1 MAKKKADVNKL
12 TIKTSVLQEMVA
24 KAVKGAKNDKVL
36 PLTQMMAIQLKDN
49 VLTLITTSVT
59 NTLYIRANKVDGN
72 DFYVVVPVEK
82 FSKLIARLTSDTV
95 SMEIDDKS
103 KSLAVKGNGNYNV
116 EIQYDEDDTM
126 VVFPDPLEEVELDE
140 DALSINNTTVN
151 VILNTLRP
159 ALAQTLENP
168 CYTGYYVGEK
178 VVATDRFLINALN
191 VELFEEPR
199 LIRPE
204 VMDLLDCMT
213 AEKIQ
218 VDFSDDIVIFSSP
231 DCVVFSRDLE
241 GIEDFSIDAISN
253 YIDLPFESVCKI
265 PKAQLLQ
272 LLDRLS
278 LFVTEYDKG
287 GIYLTF
293 TKDGLQVTSKASSAV
308 ELIPYVESSDFKSY
322 TCCMDINML
331 MKQVK
336 AYTGDSIEIWYGS
349 DSAIKFV
356 RDNIVQIIALLDDDR
371 FEEEDD
377 VDTDYDEEAD
387 DE

>member
-1 MAKKKADVNKL
+1 MAKKVNKL
-12 TIKTSVLQEMVA
+12 TIKTSKLQEMVA
-24 KAVKGAKNDKVL
+24 RAVKGAKNDKVL
-36 PLTQMMAIQLKDN
+36 PITQMMAIQLKDN

-59 NTLYIRANKVDGN
+59 NTLYIREDKVEGS

-82 FSKLIARLTSDTV
+82 FSKLIARLTSDNV
-95 SMEIDDKS
+95 SMQIDEKS
-103 KSLAVKGNGNYNV
+103 KSLAIKGNGNYSV
-116 EIQYDEDDTM
+116 EIEYDEDDSM

-140 DALSINNTTVN
+140 DAFEINKTTVQI
-151 VILNTLRP
+151 ILNTLRP

-191 VELFEEPR
+191 VELFDEPR

-213 AEKIQ
+213 AEKIH
-218 VDFSDDIVIFSSP
+218 VDFNEDIIIFSSP
-231 DCVVFSRDLE
+231 DCTVFGRDLE

-253 YIDLPFESVCKI
+253 YIELPFGSTCKI

-278 LFVTEYDKG
+278 LFVTDYDKG

-308 ELIPYVESSDFKSY
+308 EVIPYVESANFENY
-322 TCCMDINML
+322 TCCIDINML
-331 MKQVK
+331 MKQIK
-336 AYTGDSIEIWYGS
+336 AYAGDSIEIWYGA
-349 DSAIKFV
+349 DSAIKLV
-356 RDNIVQIIALLDDDR
+356 RDNVVQIIALLDDDR
-371 FEEEDD
+371 FDD
-377 VDTDYDEEAD
+377 VDEVDDEE
-387 DE
+387 